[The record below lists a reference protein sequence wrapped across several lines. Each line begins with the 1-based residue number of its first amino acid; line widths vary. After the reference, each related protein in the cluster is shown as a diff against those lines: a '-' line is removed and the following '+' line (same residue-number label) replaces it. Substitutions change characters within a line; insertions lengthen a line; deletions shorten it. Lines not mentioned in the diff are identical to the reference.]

1 MQGFSSFPWACL
13 LFLSSAF
20 LRGDPSEEWFARPT
34 YNPVSYMVEG
44 IRSLVISGWD
54 GPALAQAFAIALIA
68 IVGCLALSA
77 RALRTRLVR
86 T

>member
-1 MQGFSSFPWACL
+1 ML

-20 LRGDPSEEWFARPT
+20 FPRELIEQEWFRTIAT

-44 IRSLVISGWD
+44 IRSLVITGWD
-54 GPALAQAFAIALIA
+54 AGALAASAGISAAA
-68 IVGCLALSA
+68 IVVFLALSA